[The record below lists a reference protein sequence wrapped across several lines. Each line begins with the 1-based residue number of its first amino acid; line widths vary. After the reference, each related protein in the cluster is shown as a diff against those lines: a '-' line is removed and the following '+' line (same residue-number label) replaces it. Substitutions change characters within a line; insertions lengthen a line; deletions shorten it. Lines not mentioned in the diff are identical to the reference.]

1 MQVTRLRLDGL
12 RILQGLELEPGP
24 GWNSL
29 IGPNGSGK
37 TSILEGLFLLGHG
50 RSFRKGGV
58 DALIRRGEEGFS
70 AFAEVQSGGKM
81 QRVGLSRC
89 RREWQARVDGEPVN
103 RLGEL
108 FSRVPV
114 LCFEPDSH
122 DLISGPGDERRRFLD
137 WGLFHVEPD
146 FLLSWR
152 RYQRA
157 LRQRNALLK
166 HPGRHGELSL
176 WDAEFSL
183 CGVRLDALRQ
193 GYVESLGP
201 ELEMLASELVP
212 ELGQPRLRYLSGWR
226 SDERSLDAALEASH
240 DRDRLQGNTSVG
252 PHRADLV
259 LSYSELGTREHFSRG
274 QEKLSALCLR
284 LAQARLHVLRTNDW
298 PLLLLDDLGSE
309 LDASHLQRALE
320 LIHRMPVQRWLT
332 GTEPIRLPDQSDAT
346 VFHVEQGGVQRL
358 L

>member
-1 MQVTRLRLDGL
+1 VQVTRLRLDGL

-24 GWNSL
+24 RWNSL

-58 DALIRRGEEGFS
+58 DALIRRGEEGLS
-70 AFAEVQSGGKM
+70 AFAEVQLSG
-81 QRVGLSRC
+81 QTHRIGLSRSS
-89 RREWQARVDGEPVN
+89 REWQARVDGEAVSS
-103 RLGEL
+103 LGQL
-108 FSRVPV
+108 FSRAPV

-122 DLISGPGDERRRFLD
+122 DLISGSGDERRRFLD

-166 HPGRHGELSL
+166 HPGRHNELSL
-176 WDAEFSL
+176 WDAEFSV

-193 GYVESLGP
+193 AYVESLRP
-201 ELEMLASELVP
+201 ELELLVSELVP
-212 ELGQPRLRYLSGWR
+212 ELGPAKLRYLSGWR
-226 SDERSLDAALEASH
+226 SDERSLEEALEACH
-240 DRDRLQGNTSVG
+240 ERDRLQGNTSVG

-259 LSYSELGTREHFSRG
+259 LSYSGLSTREQFSRG
-274 QEKLSALCLR
+274 QEKLSALSLR
-284 LAQARLHVLRTNDW
+284 LAQARLHAQRTDDW

-309 LDASHLQRALE
+309 LDARHLQRALE
-320 LIHRMPVQRWLT
+320 LIGRMPVQRWLT
-332 GTEPIRLPDQSDAT
+332 GTEPISLPDQSDDT
-346 VFHVEQGGVQRL
+346 VFHVEQGRVRRL